1 MPSGLAI
8 SVTTDSVVSVDMGAS
23 EPAGGTGLGVY
34 GPRAGRR
41 ETRKG

>member
-23 EPAGGTGLGVY
+23 EPAGYWMGVY

-41 ETRKG
+41 ETREV